1 MKEYKNLEQQL
12 GIDTSKYRV
21 VDRSLL
27 ERYNSNVTD
36 KINPVSVLSETP
48 VSATLN
54 ELSMVEV
61 SAAEYNAIALEEAI
75 SEIADKVYAVKQYQD
90 IRAVVKQLL
99 DDDLIV
105 INVNNFIK

>member
-1 MKEYKNLEQQL
+1 MKEYRNLEQQL

-27 ERYNSNVTD
+27 KRYNSNVTD
-36 KINPVSVLSETP
+36 KINPVSVLSETL